1 MSHGEVL
8 TRVTVW
14 VAVVGY
20 ATGSCVFALSR
31 RRPAWDR
38 TARLAW
44 TVGCAALL
52 AHVAFAFHSF
62 HGWSHGAAYRD
73 TARQTAEVFGIDWGG
88 GVYVNYALLVAWVLD
103 VAWWWRGLDTY
114 RRRPRLLVAAWQG
127 FLIFIV
133 LNATVVFGTTPVR
146 WLGGAVC
153 LGVLVAWWLG
163 GRRRSSGSSGADYPS
178 PK

>member
-20 ATGSCVFALSR
+20 GAGACVFALSR

-38 TARLAW
+38 AARLAW

-52 AHVAFAFHSF
+52 AHVAFAFHYF
-62 HGWSHGAAYRD
+62 HGWSHLAAYRD
-73 TARQTAEVFGIDWGG
+73 TARQTAEVFGLDWGG
-88 GVYVNYALLVAWVLD
+88 GVYVNYALLAAWVLD
-103 VAWWWRGLDTY
+103 VAWWWRGLDAY

-133 LNATVVFGTTPVR
+133 FNATVVFGTGAAR
-146 WLGGAVC
+146 WLGSGVC
-153 LGVLVAWWLG
+153 LLVVILSVAKDLG
-163 GRRRSSGSSGADYPS
+163 GGNRPGGTAR
-178 PK
+178 